1 MGACLH
7 LAEYQNNINVD
18 RDEAGRNE
26 KWDGLTQLGWQDIAS
41 NNHHMFLEQI
51 QIPCEGDWIQR

>member
-1 MGACLH
+1 VLFFTW
-7 LAEYQNNINVD
+7 QNIKTISTWTEM
-18 RDEAGRNE
+18 RQGRNE
-26 KWDGLTQLGWQDIAS
+26 KWDGLTQLGWQNIAS